1 MHLLA
6 LSGLLLTEMTD
17 FLTPFIPTLTSE
29 ILTLWYTY
37 SLKKVPLSGGA
48 FAYSPIIGSTHKVS
62 MISWSSGSRW
72 WAPGSSYSFCQRQN
86 RGKRLCWNIIWQK
99 LKRCY
104 MKCHYLLFIF
114 CQLTFL
120 YSVYLVFVVF
130 FFFISST
137 FFHVQYI
144 SVYKKTSIRVAC
156 VLNTSG
162 LKRVTIKHS
171 RVRYPKIFPVS
182 RSGTCLLA
190 YRQLRPCYS
199 SLK

>member
-1 MHLLA
+1 
-6 LSGLLLTEMTD
+6 
-17 FLTPFIPTLTSE
+17 
-29 ILTLWYTY
+29 
-37 SLKKVPLSGGA
+37 
-48 FAYSPIIGSTHKVS
+48 
-62 MISWSSGSRW
+62 
-72 WAPGSSYSFCQRQN
+72 
-86 RGKRLCWNIIWQK
+86 
-99 LKRCY
+99 

-120 YSVYLVFVVF
+120 YSVYLLFVV

-199 SLK
+199 SLKQFQHNVQDYMYAQNWIIRSLFSGQEIIFQLCFNEIFSWPSVCQIGFTSSNAFFRIIAS